1 MVAKLQNLRRQNRLR
16 GLALP
21 EGRDAAVAVRRTRDP
36 DALARGQGRHRQG
49 PQDRHGRRRRRG
61 DRYPGTVGLG
71 DGQGAAVDGAHRAGG
86 EASCPGRR
94 WSIPR
99 PYPPPGRCHPGGC
112 RPTAPVDDLVTVV
125 EEFVLTVRGLP
136 DAVVRLSVAPLM
148 EAMVPPVPG
157 PPPPR
162 KPGPPGPPAPSPVV
176 VEVVSPRITRK
187 APRPRT
193 AAVMPATTSA
203 RLGWLAAP
211 GPDGASGFQ
220 SP

>member
-1 MVAKLQNLRRQNRLR
+1 
-16 GLALP
+16 
-21 EGRDAAVAVRRTRDP
+21 
-36 DALARGQGRHRQG
+36 
-49 PQDRHGRRRRRG
+49 
-61 DRYPGTVGLG
+61 
-71 DGQGAAVDGAHRAGG
+71 
-86 EASCPGRR
+86 
-94 WSIPR
+94 
-99 PYPPPGRCHPGGC
+99 
-112 RPTAPVDDLVTVV
+112 VTVV

-157 PPPPR
+157 PPPLR